1 MNEQLKQAFGEKLRF
16 YRERAGYTSRYQASN
31 RSGTTNFFEPQL
43 SHWERGM
50 KLPIQGNLMILCDL
64 YNLTHEETK
73 ELLLMAK
80 QIRMQKGK

>member
-1 MNEQLKQAFGEKLRF
+1 MIELLQQKFGEKVKG
-16 YRERAGYTSRYQASN
+16 YRERAGYTSRYQASKSYN
-31 RSGTTNFFEPQL
+31 TSNFTEQQL

-80 QIRMQKGK
+80 EIRMQKGK